1 MRILFFSHYYPP
13 EVNAPA
19 SRTSEHCRR
28 WAKAGHSVTVVTCA
42 PNHPKGALYPGYRNR
57 LFQVETIDGVR
68 VVRVW
73 TFLAANEGFARRI
86 ANYLSYL
93 VFALLAVPRLER
105 PDIIVSTSPQFFC
118 GLAGYLAKILRSAP
132 WVLEIRD
139 IWPESIV
146 TVGAMRKGLVTRMLE
161 RLEAYAYRRADRIVA
176 VTDSFVPH
184 IASRCQGP
192 EKVAVIKNGAD
203 LSVFHHRDPAS
214 ADAVKRKF
222 GFEGR
227 FVAAYAGTLGM
238 AHGLDTV
245 LDAAAL
251 LEDDTRFGFLLA
263 GDGAERDRLAAR
275 AASMNLSNL
284 QIAGQMPKAEMPAIW
299 AATDVSLI
307 LLRKSETFT
316 KVLPSKMFE
325 AMAMGCP
332 IVLGVEGEAK
342 VLLDEA
348 GAGIAITPENPC
360 ELAAAIVRL
369 EADEE
374 LREQSGRNGA
384 AHVRRHYDRS
394 ELAARYLRLLEALAC
409 ARRPDLDLTPHPAAS
424 RPPSPARREGP
435 QLHAPS
441 PDYEAVPRSTAP
453 SPLAGEGQGEGAFT
467 AASGNIG
474 PNSRRSA

>member
-1 MRILFFSHYYPP
+1 MMHILFFTHYYPP

-19 SRTSEHCRR
+19 SRTSEHCRL
-28 WAKAGHSVTVVTCA
+28 WVKAGHRVTVVTCA
-42 PNHPKGALYPGYRNR
+42 PNHPKGTLYPGYRNK
-57 LFQVETIDGVR
+57 LFQVESVDGVR

-86 ANYLSYL
+86 ANYISYFI
-93 VFALLAVPRLER
+93 FALLAVPRLER

-118 GLAGYLAKILRSAP
+118 GLAGYLAKIMRRAP

-139 IWPESIV
+139 LWPESIV
-146 TVGAMRKGLVTRMLE
+146 TVGAMRKGVAMRVLE
-161 RLEAYAYRRADRIVA
+161 RLEAFAYRRADRIVA

-192 EKVAVIKNGAD
+192 EKVAIIKNGAD
-203 LSVFHHRDPAS
+203 LSLFHHRDPSS

-227 FVAAYAGTLGM
+227 LVAAYAGTLGM

-251 LEDDTRFGFLLA
+251 LKDDFGLAFLLA
-263 GDGAERDRLAAR
+263 GDGAERERLAAR
-275 AASMNLSNL
+275 AAAMNLSNL
-284 QIAGQMPKAEMPAIW
+284 HVAGQVPKAGMPAIW

-307 LLRKSETFT
+307 LLRKSDTFT

-342 VLLDEA
+342 ALLEEA
-348 GAGIAITPENPC
+348 GAGIAVAPESPC
-360 ELAAAIVRL
+360 ELAAAIARL
-369 EADEE
+369 AGDKA
-374 LREQSGRNGA
+374 LREQLGRNGA
-384 AHVRRHYDRS
+384 AYVRRYYDRR
-394 ELAARYLRLLEALAC
+394 ELAMRYLSLLEAQAG
-409 ARRPDLDLTPHPAAS
+409 ARCPDQAQAQSGQRSEAS
-424 RPPSPARREGP
+424 
-435 QLHAPS
+435 L
-441 PDYEAVPRSTAP
+441 
-453 SPLAGEGQGEGAFT
+453 
-467 AASGNIG
+467 
-474 PNSRRSA
+474 